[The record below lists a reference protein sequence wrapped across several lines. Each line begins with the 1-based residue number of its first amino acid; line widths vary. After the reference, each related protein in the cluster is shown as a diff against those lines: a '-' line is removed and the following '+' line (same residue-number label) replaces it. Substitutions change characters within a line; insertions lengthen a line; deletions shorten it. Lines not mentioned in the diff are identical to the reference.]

1 MIEDFSPYL
10 VASADW
16 KLLPLP
22 GGQTKYWTWLFP
34 LTWGPQPAPGQ
45 VGGTGVPGRVMGE
58 PPRNDRMTCDDM
70 VRQ

>member
-10 VASADW
+10 EASADW

-34 LTWGPQPAPGQ
+34 LTYGAHSLARDRWGAL
-45 VGGTGVPGRVMGE
+45 VCLAV
-58 PPRNDRMTCDDM
+58 
-70 VRQ
+70 